1 MISFFN
7 KITYLMIKDNFSDII
22 VCVKALGDDNT
33 LLKNV
38 KL

>member
-7 KITYLMIKDNFSDII
+7 KMTYLTIKDNFSYII
-22 VCVKALGDDNT
+22 VCVIALGDDNT